1 MKERKAFSRS
11 DAERGK
17 DKKMNQRDDVVVVS
31 GVRTPFSKFG
41 GVLREMHS
49 TDLGVIVIKES
60 LKRAGLKGEDLD
72 ELYYGMC
79 DQAEAALYDN
89 VNGRQA
95 LLRAGLPET
104 LVSLTIDRACCS
116 SLCAVHLGRRAIL
129 LHEADTCMAVG
140 AENMSNTPL
149 LMNGHRWGG
158 GMKPLLVQDYLNPI
172 TYREYSPLARDA
184 GEIAMEH
191 GISREEQDQWALGS
205 QEKWA
210 LADKAEKFDDELV
223 PVAVPQKKGTPF
235 LFKKDEFPKPDTT
248 LEGLAKLKTI
258 YGSPTVTA
266 GNAPGLDAGAAAV
279 IMMRRSK
286 AEEMGIKPLATIVS
300 VASGAS
306 QSRRMAELPGFV
318 IQKALDRAGVSI
330 DDIKVIE
337 INEAFAAVTLV
348 STKILAARD
357 ETKWR
362 ALLERTNPNGGAI
375 AIGHPVGASGAR
387 ILMTMMYE
395 LKRRGGGLGVCAIC
409 GGLAQGDAVLIR
421 VD

>member
-1 MKERKAFSRS
+1 MS
-11 DAERGK
+11 
-17 DKKMNQRDDVVVVS
+17 NQDDVVIVS

-41 GVLREMHS
+41 GVLREVHS

-116 SLCAVHLGRRAIL
+116 SLYAVHLGRRAIL
-129 LHEADTCMAVG
+129 LREADTCMAVG
-140 AENMSNTPL
+140 SENMSNTPL
-149 LMNGHRWGG
+149 LMNGHRWGS

-172 TYREYSPLARDA
+172 TYREYSPLGRDA
-184 GEIAMEH
+184 GEIAVEY
-191 GISREEQDQWALGS
+191 GISREEQDKWALGS
-205 QEKWA
+205 QGKWA
-210 LADKAEKFDDELV
+210 LADKAGKFDEELV
-223 PVAVPQKKGTPF
+223 PVEVPQEKGAPF
-235 LFKKDEFPKPDTT
+235 VFNKDEFPKPDTT
-248 LEGLAKLKTI
+248 LEGLARLKTI

-266 GNAPGLDAGAAAV
+266 GNAPGLDGGAAAV
-279 IMMRRSK
+279 IIMRRSK
-286 AEEMGIKPLATIVS
+286 AEDRGITPLATIVS

-306 QSRRMAELPGFV
+306 KPRRMAELPGFV
-318 IQKALDRAGVSI
+318 IQKALERAGLSI
-330 DDIKVIE
+330 DDMKVIE

-348 STKILAARD
+348 STKILAGGD

-362 ALLERTNPNGGAI
+362 EFLDKTNPNGGAI

-387 ILMTMMYE
+387 ILTTMVYE
-395 LKRRGGGLGVCAIC
+395 LKRRGGGFGVCAIC
-409 GGLAQGDAVLIR
+409 GGLAQGDAVVIR

>member
-1 MKERKAFSRS
+1 MSNK
-11 DAERGK
+11 
-17 DKKMNQRDDVVVVS
+17 DDVVIVS
-31 GVRTPFSKFG
+31 GVRTPFSKFAG
-41 GVLREMHS
+41 TLKEIHS
-49 TDLGVIVIKES
+49 TDLGTLVIKES
-60 LKRAGLKGEDLD
+60 LKRSGLKGEDLD

-95 LLRAGLPET
+95 LLRAGLPQD

-116 SLCAVHLGRRAIL
+116 SLCAIHLGRRAIL
-129 LHEADTCMAVG
+129 LDEADTCMAVG

-149 LMNGHRWGG
+149 LMNGHRWGSR
-158 GMKPLLVQDYLNPI
+158 MAPLLVQDYLNPI
-172 TYREYSPLARDA
+172 TYREYTPLGRDA
-184 GEIAMEH
+184 GEIAIEH
-191 GISREEQDQWALGS
+191 GISREEQDKWALGS
-205 QEKWA
+205 QQKWA
-210 LADKAEKFDDELV
+210 EADKAGRFADELM
-223 PVAVPQKKGTPF
+223 PVEVPQKRGDPIIF
-235 LFKKDEFPKPDTT
+235 ERDEFPKPTTT

-266 GNAPGLDAGAAAV
+266 GNAPGLDAGAAAL
-279 IMMRRSK
+279 IIMRRSK

-306 QSRRMAELPGFV
+306 EPRTMAELPAKV
-318 IQKALDRAGVSI
+318 IRKALDRAQLTI
-330 DDIKVIE
+330 DDMEVVE

-348 STKILAARD
+348 STKMLAGDD

-362 ALLERTNPNGGAI
+362 ALLEKTNPNGGAI

-395 LKRRGGGLGVCAIC
+395 LRRRGGGYGACGIC
-409 GGLAQGDAVLIR
+409 GGLAQGDCAIIK

>member
-1 MKERKAFSRS
+1 MGNK
-11 DAERGK
+11 
-17 DKKMNQRDDVVVVS
+17 DDVVIVS

-41 GVLREMHS
+41 GVLREVHS
-49 TDLGVIVIKES
+49 TDLGVRVIKES

-95 LLRAGLPET
+95 LLRAGLPKT

-129 LHEADTCMAVG
+129 LREADTCMAVG

-149 LMNGHRWGG
+149 LMNGHRWGA
-158 GMKPLLVQDYLNPI
+158 GMKSLLVQDYLNPI
-172 TYREYSPLARDA
+172 TYREYSPLGRDA
-184 GEIAMEH
+184 GEIAIEY
-191 GISREEQDQWALGS
+191 GISREEQDKWALGS
-205 QEKWA
+205 QKKWA
-210 LADKAEKFDDELV
+210 SADRAGKFDDELV
-223 PVAVPQKKGTPF
+223 SVEVPQKKGPPF
-235 LFKKDEFPKPDTT
+235 VFSKDEFPKPDTT

-258 YGSPTVTA
+258 YESPTVTA

-279 IMMRRSK
+279 IIMRRSK
-286 AEEMGIKPLATIVS
+286 AEEKGISPLATIVS

-306 QSRRMAELPGFV
+306 EPKRMAELPGFV
-318 IQKALDRAGVSI
+318 IQRALERADLSI
-330 DDIKVIE
+330 DDMKVIE

-348 STKILAARD
+348 STKILAGRN

-362 ALLERTNPNGGAI
+362 ELLEKTNPNGGAI

-387 ILMTMMYE
+387 ILMNMMYE
-395 LKRRGGGLGVCAIC
+395 LRRRGGGLGVCAIC
-409 GGLAQGDAVLIR
+409 GGLAQGDAIVIR

>member
-1 MKERKAFSRS
+1 
-11 DAERGK
+11 
-17 DKKMNQRDDVVVVS
+17 MNQRDDVVVVS

-41 GVLREMHS
+41 GVFREMHS

-72 ELYYGMC
+72 EFYYGMC

-95 LLRAGLPET
+95 LLRSGLPDT

-129 LHEADTCMAVG
+129 LGEANTCMAVG

-184 GEIAMEH
+184 GEIAMEY
-191 GISREEQDQWALGS
+191 GISREEQDRWALGS
-205 QEKWA
+205 QKKWA
-210 LADKAEKFDDELV
+210 LADKAGKFDEELV
-223 PVAVPQKKGTPF
+223 PVEVPQKKGTF

-258 YGSPTVTA
+258 YESPTVTA

-279 IMMRRSK
+279 ILMRRSK
-286 AEEMGIKPLATIVS
+286 AEEKGIKPLATIVS

-306 QSRRMAELPGFV
+306 QPRRMAELPGFV

-330 DDIKVIE
+330 DDMKVIE

-348 STKILAARD
+348 STKILADQD
-357 ETKWR
+357 EAKWR
-362 ALLERTNPNGGAI
+362 QLLERTNPNGGAI

-395 LKRRGGGLGVCAIC
+395 LRRRGGGFGVCAIC
-409 GGLAQGDAVLIR
+409 GGLAQGDAVLIG
-421 VD
+421 VDS

>member
-1 MKERKAFSRS
+1 MN
-11 DAERGK
+11 GK
-17 DKKMNQRDDVVVVS
+17 DDVVIVS

-41 GVLREMHS
+41 GTLRNIHS
-49 TDLGVIVIKES
+49 TDLGCVVIKES

-79 DQAEAALYDN
+79 DQAEAALFDN

-95 LLRAGLPET
+95 LLRAGLPQD

-129 LHEADTCMAVG
+129 AGEADVCMAVG

-149 LMNGHRWGG
+149 LINGHRWGA
-158 GMKPLLVQDYLNPI
+158 GMAPLLVQDYLNPI
-172 TYREYSPLARDA
+172 TYREYSPLGKDA
-184 GEIAMEH
+184 GEIAIEY
-191 GISREEQDQWALGS
+191 GISREEQDKWALGS
-205 QEKWA
+205 QQKWA
-210 LADKAEKFDDELV
+210 AADKEGKFKDELV
-223 PVAVPQKKGTPF
+223 PVEVPQRKGDPIIF
-235 LFKKDEFPKPDTT
+235 DRDEFPKPNTT

-279 IMMRRSK
+279 IVMRRSR
-286 AEEMGIKPLATIVS
+286 AEEMGVKPLATIVS

-306 QSRRMAELPGFV
+306 EPRRMAELPGFV
-318 IQKALDRAGVSI
+318 IQKALKRANLSI
-330 DDIKVIE
+330 DDMDVIE

-348 STKILAARD
+348 STKILAGND
-357 ETKWR
+357 EKKWR
-362 ALLERTNPNGGAI
+362 ELLKKTNPNGGAI
-375 AIGHPVGASGAR
+375 A
-387 ILMTMMYE
+387 LMHE
-395 LKRRGGGLGVCAIC
+395 LRRRGGGYGVCGIC
-409 GGLAQGDAVLIR
+409 GGLAQGDCAVIR

>member
-1 MKERKAFSRS
+1 MSN
-11 DAERGK
+11 K
-17 DKKMNQRDDVVVVS
+17 DNIVIVS
-31 GVRTPFSKFG
+31 GVRTPFSRFG
-41 GVLREMHS
+41 GALREIHS
-49 TDLGVIVIKES
+49 TDLGVVVIKES
-60 LKRAGLKGEDLD
+60 LKRSGLKGEDLD

-95 LLRAGLPET
+95 LLRAGLPDT

-140 AENMSNTPL
+140 SENMSNTPL
-149 LMNGHRWGG
+149 LINRHRWGS
-158 GMKPLLVQDYLNPI
+158 GMTPLLVQDYLNPI
-172 TYREYSPLARDA
+172 TYREYTPLGKDA
-184 GEIAMEH
+184 GEIAIEY

-205 QEKWA
+205 QQKWA
-210 LADKAEKFDDELV
+210 AADKAGKFKDELV
-223 PVAVPQKKGTPF
+223 PVEIPQKKGDPIIF
-235 LFKKDEFPKPDTT
+235 DKDDFPKPNSTM
-248 LEGLAKLKTI
+248 EGLAKLKTI

-279 IMMRRSK
+279 IIMRRSK
-286 AEEMGIKPLATIVS
+286 AEKMGIKPLATIIG

-306 QSRRMAELPGFV
+306 QPRRMAELPGFV
-318 IQKALDRAGVSI
+318 IQKALKSAGLGI
-330 DDIKVIE
+330 DAMDVIE

-348 STKILAARD
+348 STKLLAGKNEA
-357 ETKWR
+357 KWR
-362 ALLERTNPNGGAI
+362 EILTKTNPNGGAI

-395 LKRRGGGLGVCAIC
+395 LRRRGGGLGVCAIC
-409 GGLAQGDAVLIR
+409 GGLAQGDCVVIR
-421 VD
+421 VE

>member
-1 MKERKAFSRS
+1 MKGCTKMKS
-11 DAERGK
+11 AE
-17 DKKMNQRDDVVVVS
+17 DVVIVS

-41 GVLREMHS
+41 GALREMHS
-49 TDLGVIVIKES
+49 TNLAVIVIRES

-72 ELYYGMC
+72 EFYYGMC

-129 LHEADTCMAVG
+129 LREANTCMAVG

-184 GEIAMEH
+184 GEIAIEYDV
-191 GISREEQDQWALGS
+191 SREDQDQWALGS
-205 QEKWA
+205 QKKWA
-210 LADKAEKFDDELV
+210 LADKAGKFNDELV
-223 PVAVPQKKGTPF
+223 PVDVPQKKGGAF
-235 LFKKDEFPKPDTT
+235 LFNRDEFPKPETT
-248 LEGLAKLKTI
+248 LEVLSKLQTI
-258 YGSPTVTA
+258 YESPTVTA

-279 IMMRRSK
+279 ILMRRSK
-286 AEEMGIKPLATIVS
+286 AEEMGIRPLATIVS

-306 QSRRMAELPGFV
+306 QPRRMAELPGFV
-318 IQKALDRAGVSI
+318 IRKALDRAGVRI
-330 DDIKVIE
+330 EDMRVIE
-337 INEAFAAVTLV
+337 INEAFAAVALV
-348 STKILAARD
+348 SAKILAGRD
-357 ETKWR
+357 ERKWR
-362 ALLERTNPNGGAI
+362 EVLERTNPNGGAI

-395 LKRRGGGLGVCAIC
+395 LRRRGGGYGVCAIC
-409 GGLAQGDAVLIR
+409 GGLAQGDAVVIR